1 MSEFIRIAETSER
14 LKEAIKIS
22 GKKQIDVAKET
33 GIDKGS
39 ISNYMSGRYEPK
51 LPAIKKLASVLNVD
65 EMWLWGYDVP
75 MQRQKK
81 KPVADD
87 GNELPKRK
95 KDLIERVKKMSD
107 SELDRLDQILRLV
120 EGTKEEG

>member
-14 LKEAIKIS
+14 LKEAIKAS

-39 ISNYMSGRYEPK
+39 ISNYISGRYEPK
-51 LPAIKKLASVLNVD
+51 LPAIKKLALVLDVD

-81 KPVADD
+81 KPAADD

-95 KDLIERVKKMSD
+95 KDFIERVKKMSD

-120 EGTKEEG
+120 EGKKEED